1 MKINLTIIIVTSIL
15 LFGCSAKIT
24 KEAAQ
29 IAFHSQM
36 SNLLDGCQRLGT
48 IKVEYE
54 QQFLL
59 SDDGNLEQ
67 LKNDMRQKGH
77 DEHGADNVVFINAEP
92 VESGLFKD
100 EPLTLD
106 SLKRGEIFGDDMIY
120 GQGVAFKCV

>member
-15 LFGCSAKIT
+15 LFGCSGSTIT

-48 IKVEYE
+48 IKVEYK

-77 DEHGADNVVFINAEP
+77 DAHSADNVVFINAVP
-92 VESGLFKD
+92 VESELFK
-100 EPLTLD
+100 LGYLRF
-106 SLKRGEIFGDDMIY
+106 SKKGGYFR
-120 GQGVAFKCV
+120 